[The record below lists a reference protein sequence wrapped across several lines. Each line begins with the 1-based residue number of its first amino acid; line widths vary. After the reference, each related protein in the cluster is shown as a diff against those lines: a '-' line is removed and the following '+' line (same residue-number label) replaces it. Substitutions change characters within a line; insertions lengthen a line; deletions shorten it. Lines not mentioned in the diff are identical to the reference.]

1 MDYPWNKKTKE
12 EVPNQTEI
20 IENEE
25 VIIEENPI
33 ISDDENI
40 IENIES
46 NEKNVVWDNDDP
58 RAILLNI
65 LKLEG
70 YKMDSGELFNA
81 YREAT
86 GESENSKIME
96 SFKDGLDQLSELGK
110 IRSDNNG
117 NIMTIQDYD
126 REKSQTSTNEKQK
139 DGIIEESEEVIEEF
153 EEDAVNDVEED
164 AGNDVEEDAGND
176 VEEITDNKKYD
187 NDDLESIIK
196 LKEETDSWLIEKLK
210 NNEANNNETDL
221 REEVKELKKRI
232 EKLEH
237 VIKNITKAFE

>member
-46 NEKNVVWDNDDP
+46 NEKNVVLDNDDP

-86 GESENSKIME
+86 GESKNSKIME
-96 SFKDGLDQLSELGK
+96 SFKNGLDQLSELGK
-110 IRSDNNG
+110 IQSDSNG

-139 DGIIEESEEVIEEF
+139 DEIIEESEEVIEEF
-153 EEDAVNDVEED
+153 EEDAV
-164 AGNDVEEDAGND
+164 ND

-210 NNEANNNETDL
+210 DNEANNNETDL

>member
-96 SFKDGLDQLSELGK
+96 SFKNGLDQLSELGK
-110 IRSDNNG
+110 IQSDSNG

-139 DGIIEESEEVIEEF
+139 DEIIEESEEVIEEF
-153 EEDAVNDVEED
+153 EEDAV
-164 AGNDVEEDAGND
+164 ND

-210 NNEANNNETDL
+210 DNEANNNETDL